1 MKLMD
6 LILSGCAVIV
16 LAGNLAAADA
26 KKNLKLT
33 LDRKDGIYRTG
44 DEVRIAIS
52 YAGEKQK
59 PMTHKTSNFFI
70 IFLSL

>member
-6 LILSGCAVIV
+6 LILSGCVAVI

-26 KKNLKLT
+26 KKNLKLS

-44 DEVRIAIS
+44 DEVEIAIS
-52 YAGEKQK
+52 YAGEKQN
-59 PMTHKTSNFFI
+59 PCRS
-70 IFLSL
+70 S